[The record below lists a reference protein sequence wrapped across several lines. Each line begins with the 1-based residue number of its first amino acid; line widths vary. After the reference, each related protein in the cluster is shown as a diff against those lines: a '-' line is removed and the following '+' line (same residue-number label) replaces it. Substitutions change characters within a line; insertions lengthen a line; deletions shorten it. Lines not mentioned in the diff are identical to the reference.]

1 MHASRPPPSRAGVSP
16 SPRLARERH
25 RGTALREV
33 LAGIGV
39 GEALAMKR
47 FTMSNGHVDAAGT
60 TDPLLAEAPPACALA
75 LAAAVQRGAVEL
87 QSAANERSH
96 EGYLGADEALKLS
109 KAAFK
114 GEVTLESLL
123 AATKACTAKGVT
135 LNKGDSL
142 AVRTEPLEQ

>member
-1 MHASRPPPSRAGVSP
+1 MHASRPPPSHAGVSP

-60 TDPLLAEAPPACALA
+60 TDPLLAEAA
-75 LAAAVQRGAVEL
+75 AAAVQRGAVEL

>member
-1 MHASRPPPSRAGVSP
+1 M
-16 SPRLARERH
+16 ARERH

-96 EGYLGADEALKLS
+96 EGYLGAEEALKLS